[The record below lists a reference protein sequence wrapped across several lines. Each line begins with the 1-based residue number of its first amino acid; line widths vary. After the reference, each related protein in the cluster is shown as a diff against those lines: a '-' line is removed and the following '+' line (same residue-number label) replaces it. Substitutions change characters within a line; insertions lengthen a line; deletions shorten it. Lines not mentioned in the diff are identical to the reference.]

1 MPDMLWSGRFER
13 GPHPDMVALTS
24 SIATDMRLL
33 GHDALATKAHARVLL
48 DAGLLDKE
56 DVTAIDEVLDELVE
70 EWQLGR
76 VVPDPGDED
85 VHSLVERVLTERL
98 GDVGKRI
105 HAGRSRNDLVATD
118 LRLWCR
124 DAASTMVDDLRGLL
138 EVIAAFGD
146 AQAETL
152 MPGYTHVQRGQPIS
166 FGFHMLAHG
175 FALFRDLERFRHAYD
190 SSDVSAL
197 GAGALAGNTLGLDA
211 TVAADELRFSAVF
224 DNAMDAVSDRDFAA
238 DLLYA
243 CAMCSVHL
251 SRLAEELVL
260 WSSAEFGFVRIAD
273 DWSTGSSM
281 MPQKRNPDL
290 AELIRG
296 RAAGAVSDLNG
307 LLVLLKGLPLAYDR
321 DLQEDKEFLFRSFD
335 RTSGVV
341 RGMTG
346 MLGAIRLDKDRLAA
360 AAAGGASWA
369 TDLAEALVGRGVPFR
384 VAHDVAGKLVA
395 TLEQR
400 GLGLADVDLDLL
412 RGHHELFAEEDLAFA
427 DPVKSL
433 SARASRGGTSPAE
446 VRAQAER
453 LRAAL
458 ASL

>member
-1 MPDMLWSGRFER
+1 MSPLWSGRFER
-13 GPHPDMVALTS
+13 GPHPDMMALTS
-24 SIATDMRLL
+24 SIATDIRLL
-33 GHDALATKAHARVLL
+33 GHDAAATKAHARVLL
-48 DAGLLDKE
+48 DAGLLEKE
-56 DVTAIDEVLDELVE
+56 DVEAIDGALDELVE
-70 EWQLGR
+70 DWEGGR
-76 VVPDPGDED
+76 LVPDPSDED
-85 VHSLVERVLTERL
+85 VHSLVERVLTDRL

-118 LRLWCR
+118 LRMWSR
-124 DAASTMVDDLRGLL
+124 DASRALVEDLRALL
-138 EVIAAFGD
+138 QVIADLGD
-146 AQAETL
+146 SEADTL
-152 MPGYTHVQRGQPIS
+152 MPGYTHVQRGQPVS

-175 FALFRDLERFRHAYD
+175 FALLRDVRRFRHAHESAD
-190 SSDVSAL
+190 TSAL
-197 GAGALAGNTLGLDA
+197 GAGALAGNTLGLDP
-211 TVAADELRFSAVF
+211 TVAADALSFSGVF
-224 DNAMDAVSDRDFAA
+224 DNAMDAVSDRDFAT

-260 WSSAEFGFVRIAD
+260 WSSSEFGFIRIAD

-281 MPQKRNPDL
+281 MPQKRNPDM

-335 RTSGVV
+335 RTSGAV

-346 MLGAIRLDKDRLAA
+346 MLGAMTLDKERLAA

-384 VAHDVAGKLVA
+384 TAHDAAGKLVT
-395 TLEQR
+395 TLEAR
-400 GLGLADVDLDLL
+400 GMDLSDADLALL
-412 RGHHELFAEEDLAFA
+412 RDHHQQFEQDDLGFA
-427 DPVKSL
+427 DPATSVA
-433 SARASRGGTSPAE
+433 ARASRGGTSPAE
-446 VRAQAER
+446 VRSQAAR
-453 LRAAL
+453 LRSHL
-458 ASL
+458 ADI